1 MGGTISQEEHES
13 WMAQQEHRTRTE
25 LERQVRQLAQE
36 LASER
41 KRADGLQSMNSNL
54 AAEVDRQ
61 RPVVEAAQRWARENP
76 PIDGHRQLL
85 LAVRAYE
92 ASRGAS

>member
-1 MGGTISQEEHES
+1 MGEITDMAIADARLREAISQ
-13 WMAQQEHRTRTE
+13 R
-25 LERQVRQLAQE
+25 VRQLEQQ

-41 KRADGLQSMNSNL
+41 KRAEGLQSMNSTL

-61 RPVVEAAQRWARENP
+61 RAVVQAAITYRHQRPFRFKTP
-76 PIDGHRQLL
+76 LDV
-85 LAVRAYE
+85 AVDAYE